1 MTPDAKRKAKRR
13 GYHHDAQ
20 VAAELGIR
28 HVPLVTTEYTR
39 IAKVLVVGPAAL
51 FRWQSAGIPV
61 QHQSRAVLVD
71 GRVMLRS
78 EL

>member
-1 MTPDAKRKAKRR
+1 MTPDAKRKAARR
-13 GYHHDAQ
+13 GYHHDPA

-39 IAKVLVVGPAAL
+39 IAKVLGVGPAAL
-51 FRWQSAGIPV
+51 FRWQSAGIPE
-61 QHQSRAVLVD
+61 HHHARAVLVD
-71 GRVMLRS
+71 GRVKLRS

>member
-1 MTPDAKRKAKRR
+1 MTPDAKRKAARR

-39 IAKVLVVGPAAL
+39 IAAILGVGPAAL
-51 FRWQSAGIPV
+51 FRWQATGIPEH
-61 QHQSRAVLVD
+61 HQSRAVLVD
-71 GRVMLRS
+71 GRVKLRS
-78 EL
+78 DQ